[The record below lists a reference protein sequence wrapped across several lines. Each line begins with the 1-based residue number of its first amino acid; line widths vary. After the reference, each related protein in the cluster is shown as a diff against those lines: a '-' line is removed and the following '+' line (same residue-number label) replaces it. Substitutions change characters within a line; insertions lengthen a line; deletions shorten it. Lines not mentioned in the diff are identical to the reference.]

1 MQAAA
6 LNLTS
11 NQLGYLLKLLQQ
23 MNTFKEH
30 AVSSVWLD
38 PLVSLNK
45 TTRILELHQNQATP
59 ANLQVILKCME
70 AEAQGETLTTYAAPA
85 LTQWLEETYAVTCV
99 PGRFLT
105 RRSLLANRLQ
115 THRLSDKLQRK

>member
-1 MQAAA
+1 
-6 LNLTS
+6 
-11 NQLGYLLKLLQQ
+11 

-45 TTRILELHQNQATP
+45 TTGIFELHKNQATP

-85 LTQWLEETYAVTCV
+85 LTQWLEKNLCSHLRTRQV
-99 PGRFLT
+99 PDSQVPPGK
-105 RRSLLANRLQ
+105 Q
-115 THRLSDKLQRK
+115 TPNPPTI